1 MNLQIKIEVNSE
13 KCDGKSYLDVEQPI
27 QPNAKKKTQR
37 IPRFIR
43 DRVHAMEM
51 LGSAKFLLS
60 THNTNKIIKD
70 NLASMI

>member
-43 DRVHAMEM
+43 D
-51 LGSAKFLLS
+51 
-60 THNTNKIIKD
+60 
-70 NLASMI
+70 